1 MAGDFDESFT
11 VIAISD
17 DNVAFIVDC
26 DNTFTFP
33 SVGHVYTDELL
44 DYYRISLLPTDEQ
57 TAEELK
63 RSGGSHRVAYLRNGR
78 QV

>member
-1 MAGDFDESFT
+1 MGDFDESFT
-11 VIAISD
+11 VIAVSD
-17 DNVAFIVDC
+17 DNVVFIEDC
-26 DNTFTFP
+26 DNTFL
-33 SVGHVYTDELL
+33 SVGHACTDQVL

-57 TAEELK
+57 VAEELK